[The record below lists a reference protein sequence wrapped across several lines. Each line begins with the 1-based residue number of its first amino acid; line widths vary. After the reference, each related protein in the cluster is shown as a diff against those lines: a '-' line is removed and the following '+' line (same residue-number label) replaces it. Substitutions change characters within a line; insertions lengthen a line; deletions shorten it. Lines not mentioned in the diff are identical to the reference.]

1 MTQGAFSKKRDEIF
15 LELLVTSATERSRFD
30 NASAKKPLSVARR
43 SHISNDIFANKKWQ
57 RNGPLFMWAGYDMDL
72 TNPSGRMNKTFQIVF
87 STQGYIDPW
96 GYAINFSRL
105 LA

>member
-1 MTQGAFSKKRDEIF
+1 M
-15 LELLVTSATERSRFD
+15 
-30 NASAKKPLSVARR
+30 
-43 SHISNDIFANKKWQ
+43 
-57 RNGPLFMWAGYDMDL
+57 LFMWAGYDMDL

-105 LA
+105 LASDMQKISLDVKNYYTHFFAF